1 MATSKT
7 TTKKKTAKS
16 APKKVATKRTTSK
29 STPKKSKK
37 ATIKTFSSAVSY
49 LLEQTDFERMRVVQ
63 YDETT
68 FKLDR
73 MRMLLSALGNPHD
86 KVPLVHVAGTVGKG
100 STVAMLS
107 SMLRG
112 NGYTVGEYTSPHLV
126 DIRERIVVN
135 TEMVD
140 EESFTSILKEVVEA
154 ANKEN
159 LTPTFFELITAVAF
173 KHFADQAIDIA
184 IIETGLGGRLDST
197 NVITPLISL
206 ITKIDLDH
214 TNILGH
220 TVEEIAREKAG
231 IFKSSTPAIS
241 AHQTPEVTE
250 VLKACA
256 EESKTEVRVIAN
268 DIEFSA
274 RFGGGTDGK
283 QQTRICVITEES
295 QYMHIP
301 VPLHGEHQATNCALA
316 ISAIDQLKKFGFT
329 FEDLAIYN
337 SLAETKIAGRMEIV
351 WRRPKIIVDGAHNPT
366 SLQTLIKSIGAH
378 IPYDSMVLVFGC
390 CQDKDVIGMLNKI
403 ALGADKII
411 FTKAMGNPRAAEPK
425 QLQKQFAEISGKMTQ
440 IAETLSEALEIA
452 AQAASREDLICVTGS
467 FYLVGDT
474 KKHLAKIAAKK

>member
-7 TTKKKTAKS
+7 PTKKKSAKRTT
-16 APKKVATKRTTSK
+16 KKVATKRKTTRK
-29 STPKKSKK
+29 SPAKG
-37 ATIKTFSSAVSY
+37 IETFSSAVKY

-73 MRMLLSALGNPHD
+73 MRTLLAAIGNPQE
-86 KVPLVHVAGTVGKG
+86 KVPMVHIAGTVGKG

-112 NGYTVGEYTSPHLV
+112 NGYTVGEYTSPHLI
-126 DIRERIVVN
+126 DIRERVVVN
-135 TEMVD
+135 GEMIK
-140 EESFTSILKEVVEA
+140 EETFTTILKEIVKA
-154 ANKEN
+154 ATKNK

-173 KHFADQAIDIA
+173 KQFAEQAIDIA

-197 NVITPLISL
+197 NVITPLITL

-214 TNILGH
+214 TNILGT

-231 IFKSSTPAIS
+231 IFKSSVPAIS
-241 AHQTPEVTE
+241 AHQTPEVIE
-250 VLKACA
+250 ILKSCA
-256 EESKTEVRVIAN
+256 EETKTEIKVIAN

-274 RFGGGTDGK
+274 RFGGGADGK
-283 QQTRICVITEES
+283 QHTRICVVTEES

-301 VPLHGEHQATNCALA
+301 VPLFGEHQATNCALA
-316 ISAIDQLKKFGFT
+316 ISAIDKLKHFGFT
-329 FEDLAIYN
+329 FEDLTLYN
-337 SLAETKIAGRMEIV
+337 SLAETKIAGRMETV
-351 WRRPKIIVDGAHNPT
+351 WDRPKIIVDGAHNPT
-366 SLQTLIKSIGAH
+366 ALQTLIKSIGAH
-378 IPYDSMVLVFGC
+378 IPYDSMVCVFGC
-390 CQDKDVIGMLNKI
+390 CQDKDVNGMLNKI

-411 FTKAMGNPRAAEPK
+411 FTKAKGNPRAAEPK
-425 QLQKQFAEISGKMTQ
+425 ILQKLFAEISGKMTQ
-440 IAETLSEALEIA
+440 IADTLPEALEIA

-474 KKHLAKIAAKK
+474 KKHLAAIAAKR